1 MAINYNAG
9 FLPQQLY
16 QNMFDAQRA
25 GLEER
30 NRRQREQYQN
40 LGSIIG
46 RLAKYNVDQGNQQ
59 LKDFEERYKTQRD
72 QLVNLRNT
80 ADPRTDDY
88 KNVQGQINLLDQD
101 YANMKQ
107 EFNKTGFLNMGR
119 DESVLD
125 LPDRTGTYAKKLI
138 NPRTGVPFIGGP
150 GTAFDDG
157 PIGYFQ
163 PASVSPESTKEAYAL
178 KDKQAEMGFLT
189 KALKQRGI
197 DTAQTE
203 LDFIGK
209 LKNAKTKAE
218 IDSLFDTLGNE
229 DLQKLIRTVEGEAQL
244 NKGRIDNK
252 IFGEQTTQVIE
263 RLKQK
268 LGIENIA
275 QLEFLRD
282 SIEPKLELAQGQAD
296 IQDESYGKRAGI
308 DTTEQKQRG
317 QDAADIDVKKYDR
330 LTPGFINRFQ
340 QQEGVTTKALQQR
353 GQDAAQT
360 KLQYLGPMKAVEN
373 AFDITKYNDMTP
385 LVVERSKQ
393 IGDDEQRRK
402 IDYLRKSM
410 GLDTGKAIALA
421 NLQSELK
428 KEELAYAAK
437 LKDLTP
443 EEKEAKRIQ
452 RWEDGFKDFLDK
464 LIPDGVFAD
473 ELQTQNAF
481 KLAREMADET
491 YGPRAGTVPIPNY
504 DDLRSGSNA
513 ENPPAAGGS
522 GFIPKGGPTLSE
534 GEIVEALELAEAF
547 PNNEESRKVQQ
558 YASQYNTLLTRLFA
572 ETDPVKKQ
580 ELQGQLQQLQAEA
593 APVLKDFRKDTIK
606 DQATLKQLA
615 KQDVRNTDNPP
626 EDTGFLEK
634 IGLTTPMDKAAK
646 KVSEGTTTVKR
657 QNAKTEAQAFAELT
671 PEEQDAYNKRLEMAD
686 ERMGSIQSMINSFRQ
701 FDRVAYGRGI
711 RDNYVAL
718 RDALSKIS
726 DGFTKGE
733 FKTTDLANPKSKLT
747 KIYLEDIIPNYN
759 ILKNRIDD
767 LRRNEEEMANQAKIQ

>member
-30 NRRQREQYQN
+30 NRREREQYQN

-46 RLAKYNVDQGNQQ
+46 RLAKYNVDQGDQQ
-59 LKDFEERYKTQRD
+59 LKDFEERYKTKRD
-72 QLVNLRNT
+72 LLT
-80 ADPRTDDY
+80 KEMEDY
-88 KNVQGQINLLDQD
+88 DSRGLSKAAIQDEIKALDKEYLQ
-101 YANMKQ
+101 NKGS
-107 EFNKTGFLNMGR
+107 FNKTGFLGMMR
-119 DESVLD
+119 DPSGLTLTDQSGEF
-125 LPDRTGTYAKKLI
+125 
-138 NPRTGVPFIGGP
+138 PRIPS
-150 GTAFDDG
+150 D
-157 PIGYFQ
+157 
-163 PASVSPESTKEAYAL
+163 
-178 KDKQAEMGFLT
+178 T
-189 KALKQRGI
+189 KAAMAMEDYKKQQEIMTRALYERLE
-197 DTAQTE
+197 DTKRTE
-203 LDFIGK
+203 LKFLPK
-209 LKNAKTKAE
+209 LAKAKSTAE
-218 IDSLFDTLGNE
+218 IDAELA
-229 DLQKLIRTVEGEAQL
+229 KLTNTEL
-244 NKGRIDNK
+244 NNLKLEMESRQRLSKGQDEQRL
-252 IFGEQTTQVIE
+252 FGEMTSYIISRLE
-263 RLKQK
+263 RELGARRDNFRLSIPDEVNKQK
-268 LGIENIA
+268 
-275 QLEFLRD
+275 QLSEV
-282 SIEPKLELAQGQAD
+282 ETAA
-296 IQDESYGKRAGI
+296 
-308 DTTEQKQRG
+308 QKQRG
-317 QDAADIDVKKYDR
+317 QDAA
-330 LTPGFINRFQ
+330 
-340 QQEGVTTKALQQR
+340 
-353 GQDAAQT
+353 QT
-360 KLQYLGPMKAVEN
+360 ELQYLGPKIAIEN
-373 AFDITKYNDMTP
+373 AFDITKYNDMTQ

-393 IGDDEQRRK
+393 IGNDEQRRK
-402 IDYLRKSM
+402 IDYLRESM

-421 NLQSELK
+421 NLQSKLK
-428 KEELAYAAK
+428 KEELAYAEK
-437 LKDLTP
+437 VKDETP

-452 RWEDGFKDFLDK
+452 RWQDGFKYFLDK
-464 LIPDGVFAD
+464 LIPDGASD
-473 ELQTQNAF
+473 LETQNAF

-513 ENPPAAGGS
+513 GNPPAAGGS

-547 PNNEESRKVQQ
+547 PNNEGSRKVQQ

-626 EDTGFLEK
+626 KDKGFLEK
-634 IGLTTPMDKAAK
+634 IGLTTPMDEAAK

-701 FDRVAYGRGI
+701 FDRVAYGSGI

-733 FKTTDLANPKSKLT
+733 FKATDLANPKSKLT

-759 ILKNRIDD
+759 ILKKRIDD

>member
-59 LKDFEERYKTQRD
+59 LKDFEERYKTKRD
-72 QLVNLRNT
+72 LLT
-80 ADPRTDDY
+80 KEMEDY
-88 KNVQGQINLLDQD
+88 DSRGLSKAAIQDEIKALDKEYSQ
-101 YANMKQ
+101 NKGS
-107 EFNKTGFLNMGR
+107 FNKTGFLGMMR
-119 DESVLD
+119 DPSGLTLTDQSGEF
-125 LPDRTGTYAKKLI
+125 
-138 NPRTGVPFIGGP
+138 PRIPS
-150 GTAFDDG
+150 D
-157 PIGYFQ
+157 
-163 PASVSPESTKEAYAL
+163 
-178 KDKQAEMGFLT
+178 T
-189 KALKQRGI
+189 KAAMAMEDYKKQQEIMTRALYERLE
-197 DTAQTE
+197 DTKRTE
-203 LDFIGK
+203 LKF
-209 LKNAKTKAE
+209 LPQLAKAKSTAE
-218 IDSLFDTLGNE
+218 IDAELA
-229 DLQKLIRTVEGEAQL
+229 KLTNTEL
-244 NKGRIDNK
+244 NNLKLEMESRQRLSKGQDEQRL
-252 IFGEQTTQVIE
+252 FGEMTPYIISRLE
-263 RLKQK
+263 RELGARRDNFRLSIPDEVSKQ
-268 LGIENIA
+268 E
-275 QLEFLRD
+275 QLSEV
-282 SIEPKLELAQGQAD
+282 ETAA
-296 IQDESYGKRAGI
+296 
-308 DTTEQKQRG
+308 QKQRG
-317 QDAADIDVKKYDR
+317 QDAAQTELQYLGPKKAIENAFDITKYNDM
-330 LTPGFINRFQ
+330 TPGFITRFQ

-360 KLQYLGPMKAVEN
+360 ELQYLGPKKAIEN

-402 IDYLRKSM
+402 IDYLRESM

-421 NLQSELK
+421 NLQSKLK
-428 KEELAYAAK
+428 KEELAYADK

-443 EEKEAKRIQ
+443 EEKEAKRNQ

-464 LIPDGVFAD
+464 LIPDGASD
-473 ELQTQNAF
+473 LEIQNAF

-513 ENPPAAGGS
+513 GNPPAAGGS

-534 GEIVEALELAEAF
+534 GEIVEALELAETF
-547 PNNEESRKVQQ
+547 PNNEGSRKVQE

-686 ERMGSIQSMINSFRQ
+686 ERMRSIGTMINSFRQ
-701 FDRVAYGRGI
+701 FDRVGYGRGI

>member
-40 LGSIIG
+40 LGSVIG

-119 DESVLD
+119 DQSVLD

-150 GTAFDDG
+150 GTAFDDE

-178 KDKQAEMGFLT
+178 KDKQAEIGFLT

-197 DTAQTE
+197 DTAQTN
-203 LDFIGK
+203 LDFVGK
-209 LKNAKTKAE
+209 LQNAKTKAE
-218 IDSLFDTLGNE
+218 IDSLFQTLGNE
-229 DLQKLIRTVEGEAQL
+229 DLQKLKRTVEGEAQL
-244 NKGRIDNK
+244 NKGKIANE
-252 IFGEQTTQVIE
+252 IFGDQTSYVIE
-263 RLKQK
+263 RLRQK
-268 LGIENIA
+268 LGEENIA
-275 QLEFLRD
+275 QLDLLRD

-308 DTTEQKQRG
+308 DTTELKQRG
-317 QDAADIDVKKYDR
+317 QDAADIDVDKYDR
-330 LTPGFINRFQ
+330 LTP
-340 QQEGVTTKALQQR
+340 
-353 GQDAAQT
+353 
-360 KLQYLGPMKAVEN
+360 
-373 AFDITKYNDMTP
+373 
-385 LVVERSKQ
+385 LVVRRSNQ

-402 IDYLRKSM
+402 IDYLRVSM

-421 NLQSELK
+421 NLQSELRI
-428 KEELAYAAK
+428 KELKEADK

-452 RWEDGFKDFLDK
+452 RWQDGFKDFLDT
-464 LIPDGVFAD
+464 LTPEGGFASD
-473 ELQTQNAF
+473 LETQNAF

-513 ENPPAAGGS
+513 GNPPAAGGS

-547 PNNEESRKVQQ
+547 PNNEGSRKVQQ

-733 FKTTDLANPKSKLT
+733 FKATDLANPKSKLT

-759 ILKNRIDD
+759 ILKKRIDD

>member
-40 LGSIIG
+40 LGSVIG

-150 GTAFDDG
+150 GTAFDDE

-163 PASVSPESTKEAYAL
+163 PTSVSPESTKEAYAL
-178 KDKQAEMGFLT
+178 KDKQAEMRFLT
-189 KALKQRGI
+189 DALKQRGI
-197 DTAQTE
+197 DTAQTN
-203 LDFIGK
+203 LDFVGK
-209 LKNAKTKAE
+209 LQNAKTKAE
-218 IDSLFDTLGNE
+218 IDSLFQTLGNE

-244 NKGRIDNK
+244 NKGKIANE
-252 IFGEQTTQVIE
+252 IFGDQTSYVIE
-263 RLKQK
+263 RLRQK
-268 LGIENIA
+268 LGEENIA
-275 QLEFLRD
+275 QLDLLRD

-317 QDAADIDVKKYDR
+317 QDAADIDVNKYDR

-340 QQEGVTTKALQQR
+340 QQEGVTTKELQQR
-353 GQDAAQT
+353 GQDAA
-360 KLQYLGPMKAVEN
+360 
-373 AFDITKYNDMTP
+373 DIDVNKYDRLTP
-385 LVVERSKQ
+385 LVVGRSNQ

-402 IDYLRKSM
+402 IDYLRESM
-410 GLDTGKAIALA
+410 ELDTDKAIALA

-428 KEELAYAAK
+428 KKELAYADK

-464 LIPDGVFAD
+464 LTPDGAD
-473 ELQTQNAF
+473 DLEFQNAF
-481 KLAREMADET
+481 KRAREMADET
-491 YGPRAGTVPIPNY
+491 FGPRAGTVPIPNY
-504 DDLRSGSNA
+504 DDLRSGSSA
-513 ENPPAAGGS
+513 ENPPAAGER

-580 ELQGQLQQLQAEA
+580 ELQGQFQQLQAEA

-634 IGLTTPMDKAAK
+634 IGLTTPMDKTAK

-686 ERMGSIQSMINSFRQ
+686 ERMRSIGTMINSFRQ

-733 FKTTDLANPKSKLT
+733 FKATDLANPKSKLT

>member
-30 NRRQREQYQN
+30 NRREREQYQN
-40 LGSIIG
+40 LGSVIG

-107 EFNKTGFLNMGR
+107 GFNQTGFLNMGR

-138 NPRTGVPFIGGP
+138 NPRTGVPFIGG
-150 GTAFDDG
+150 DE

-178 KDKQAEMGFLT
+178 KDKQAEMRFLT
-189 KALKQRGI
+189 DALKQRGI
-197 DTAQTE
+197 DTAQTN
-203 LDFIGK
+203 LDFVGK
-209 LKNAKTKAE
+209 LQNAKTKAE
-218 IDSLFDTLGNE
+218 IDSLFQTLGNE

-244 NKGRIDNK
+244 NKGKIANE
-252 IFGEQTTQVIE
+252 IFGDQTSYVIE
-263 RLKQK
+263 RLRQK
-268 LGIENIA
+268 LGEENIA
-275 QLEFLRD
+275 QLDLLRD

-317 QDAADIDVKKYDR
+317 QDAADIDVYKYDR
-330 LTPGFINRFQ
+330 LTP
-340 QQEGVTTKALQQR
+340 
-353 GQDAAQT
+353 
-360 KLQYLGPMKAVEN
+360 
-373 AFDITKYNDMTP
+373 
-385 LVVERSKQ
+385 LVVKRSNQ

-402 IDYLRKSM
+402 IDYLRESM
-410 GLDTGKAIALA
+410 GLDTDKAIALA

-428 KEELAYAAK
+428 KKELAYADK

-452 RWEDGFKDFLDK
+452 RWQDGFKDFLDK
-464 LIPDGVFAD
+464 LIPDGAND
-473 ELQTQNAF
+473 LETQNAF

-580 ELQGQLQQLQAEA
+580 ELQGQFQQLQAEA

-626 EDTGFLEK
+626 EDKGFLEK
-634 IGLTTPMDKAAK
+634 IGLTTPMDETAK

-686 ERMGSIQSMINSFRQ
+686 ERMRSIGTMINSFRQ

-733 FKTTDLANPKSKLT
+733 FKATDLANPKSKLT

>member
-40 LGSIIG
+40 LGSVIG

-107 EFNKTGFLNMGR
+107 GFNQTGFLNMGR

-150 GTAFDDG
+150 GAAFDDE

-178 KDKQAEMGFLT
+178 KDKQAEMRFLT
-189 KALKQRGI
+189 DALKQRGI
-197 DTAQTE
+197 DTAQTN
-203 LDFIGK
+203 LDFVGK
-209 LKNAKTKAE
+209 LQNAKTKAE
-218 IDSLFDTLGNE
+218 IDSLFQTLGNE

-244 NKGRIDNK
+244 NKGKIANE
-252 IFGEQTTQVIE
+252 IFGDQTSYVIE
-263 RLKQK
+263 RLRQK
-268 LGIENIA
+268 LGEENIA
-275 QLEFLRD
+275 QLDLLRD

-317 QDAADIDVKKYDR
+317 QDAADIDVNKYDR

-353 GQDAAQT
+353 GQDAA
-360 KLQYLGPMKAVEN
+360 
-373 AFDITKYNDMTP
+373 DIDVNKYDRLTP
-385 LVVERSKQ
+385 LVVKRSNQ

-402 IDYLRKSM
+402 IDYLRESM
-410 GLDTGKAIALA
+410 GLDTDKAIALA

-428 KEELAYAAK
+428 KKELAYADK

-452 RWEDGFKDFLDK
+452 RWQDGFKDFLDK
-464 LIPDGVFAD
+464 LIPDGASD
-473 ELQTQNAF
+473 LETQNAF

-580 ELQGQLQQLQAEA
+580 ELQGQFQQLQAEA

-626 EDTGFLEK
+626 EDKGFLEK
-634 IGLTTPMDKAAK
+634 IGLTTPMDETAK

-686 ERMGSIQSMINSFRQ
+686 ERMRSIGTMINSFRQ

-733 FKTTDLANPKSKLT
+733 FKATDLANPKSKLT